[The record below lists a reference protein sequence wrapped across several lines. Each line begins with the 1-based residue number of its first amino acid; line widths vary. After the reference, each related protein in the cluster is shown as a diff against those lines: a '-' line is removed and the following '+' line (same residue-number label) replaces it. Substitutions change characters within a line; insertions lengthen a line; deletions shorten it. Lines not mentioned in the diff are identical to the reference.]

1 VASPARP
8 IEDVSSL
15 PGKKITD
22 QQGNEVGE
30 ICEIYEQDGD
40 PMWVTVKSSTGMV
53 TDRVVF
59 VPLARLKEEEG
70 ELRVPYSTQHI
81 HESPEA
87 DPEDELSE
95 EQDRALR
102 DYYAVT
108 LGDEEL
114 RDSND
119 SYAAQVPDSD
129 APVKKADS

>member
-1 VASPARP
+1 MASRALP
-8 IEDVSSL
+8 IEDMGSL

-22 QQGNEVGE
+22 QQGRDVGE

-40 PMWVTVKSSTGMV
+40 PMWVTVKSSTGMA

-59 VPLARLKEEEG
+59 IPLARLKEEND
-70 ELRVPYSTQHI
+70 ELRVPYSIQHI
-81 HESPEA
+81 QDSPEA
-87 DPEDELSE
+87 DPEGELSE
-95 EQDRALR
+95 EHDRALR
-102 DYYAVT
+102 DYYGVD

-129 APVKKADS
+129 APVKKAEG